1 MCNLW
6 SGPSSLP
13 FQDLPLLSKNIFRM
27 NMTGKVFMTLIST
40 IILGL
45 SIGFS
50 KGVSD
55 DRFVSIE
62 DTTRIAEISVMASRL
77 QIPYSK
83 QTRNIHILTQEDIR
97 KLPARSIQELLS
109 YVPGVDLRQ
118 RGPFGTQADVS
129 IDGGSFDQTMV
140 LINGIKVGD
149 PQTGHHLLSIPVP
162 TEAIERIEIIRGPAS
177 RIYGINSLTGAV
189 NIVTKKNLGN
199 SVFVNAY
206 MGSSFKE
213 REEENKKGKYFS
225 ESVQVGLSIQESNHQ
240 HQLFAGQES
249 TNGHRYNTAADNQK
263 IFYQGMYGISE
274 GHTLQLMG
282 GYIHNAFGANGYYAA
297 PGDKEST
304 EIVKTSF
311 LALQSQHVLSSKWK
325 LSPRLSYRNN
335 KDDYRYLGT
344 KESGRSEHTTQ
355 TMGAEVN
362 AVYQSA
368 IGDIGLGIESRF
380 EKIESSNI
388 GNHDRVNHGA
398 YVEYKLEPM
407 PALGINVGA
416 YINYN
421 SDYKWQIFP
430 GIDIGYAITEKF
442 RWVLNAG
449 TSQRLPSFTDLYL
462 SQPGN
467 EGNPDLTSENAF
479 QIETGFKYLGD
490 RIDFQANYFNRRING
505 FIDWVREDQNAP
517 YIPYNLDGNRTNGIN
532 ASVRYAVLPTEAY
545 TQLYINGSFNYLDAD
560 MDTPADVTSK
570 YAVESLRYQA
580 LLGVRLQHGGF
591 SITVANRFHERV
603 SYKSYFLSDARLS
616 YDLNKW
622 NIYMDAQNI
631 ANTKYMEAGA
641 VPLPGSW
648 FTLGVKH
655 RWDFGS
661 KK

>member
-1 MCNLW
+1 
-6 SGPSSLP
+6 
-13 FQDLPLLSKNIFRM
+13 
-27 NMTGKVFMTLIST
+27 MTGKVFISLLNVVVFSFSIAFSHDLPRDDFET
-40 IILGL
+40 I
-45 SIGFS
+45 
-50 KGVSD
+50 D
-55 DRFVSIE
+55 

-83 QTRNIHILTQEDIR
+83 QTRNIHILTQEDIQ

-140 LINGIKVGD
+140 LINGVKVGD

-162 TEAIERIEIIRGPAS
+162 TEAIERIEVIRGPAS

-189 NIVTKKNLGN
+189 NIVTKKGMG
-199 SVFVNAY
+199 SAVFVNAY
-206 MGSSFKE
+206 IGSSFKE

-225 ESVQVGLSIQESNHQ
+225 ESVQVGLSIQESGHQ
-240 HQLFAGQES
+240 HQLFLGQES

-263 IFYQGMYGISE
+263 IFYQGDYRIKE
-274 GHTLQLMG
+274 GHRLEAMG
-282 GYIHNAFGANGYYAA
+282 GYIHNSFGANGYYAA

-304 EIVKTSF
+304 EKVNTTF
-311 LALQSQHVLSSKWK
+311 LAIQSQHELASKWK
-325 LSPRLSYRNN
+325 LTPRLSYRNN
-335 KDDYRYLGT
+335 KDDYRYLGS
-344 KESGRSEHTTQ
+344 KESGRSKHTTE

-362 AVYQSA
+362 AVYHSN

-380 EKIESSNI
+380 EKIESTNI

-398 YVEYKLEPM
+398 YVEYKVEPM

-421 SDYKWQIFP
+421 SDYNWQIFP
-430 GIDIGYAITEKF
+430 GIDIGYAITDKF

-490 RIDFQANYFNRRING
+490 RIDFQANYFNRKING
-505 FIDWVREDQNAP
+505 FIDWVRDDQNMP
-517 YIPYNLDGNRTNGIN
+517 YIPHNLDGNRTNGIN
-532 ASVRYAVLPTEAY
+532 ASMRYAIFPKEAY
-545 TQLYINGSFNYLDAD
+545 TQLYVNSSFNYLDSD
-560 MDTPADVTSK
+560 IESPADVTSK
-570 YAVESLRYQA
+570 YAVESLRYQV
-580 LLGVRLQHGGF
+580 LLGITLQHGGF
-591 SITVANRFHERV
+591 SITAANRFHERV
-603 SYKSYFLSDARLS
+603 SYKSYFLSDVRLS

-648 FTLGVKH
+648 FTIGVKH
-655 RWDFGS
+655 RWDLGS